1 MALIQGRIMK
11 KPTILTL
18 VVMLSSTLIGCVV
31 APVVDHSYQPKCQI
45 SSDRK
50 TLKIIDLAKE
60 SNSYYS
66 ISGIILTPILV
77 PTTAIISGTYV
88 LVNNSY
94 QLGEQAIKCN
104 S

>member
-1 MALIQGRIMK
+1 MK
-11 KPTILTL
+11 KLSVL
-18 VVMLSSTLIGCVV
+18 VLVALFSSTLLGCVV

-88 LVNNSY
+88 LVSNSY
-94 QLGEQAIKCN
+94 QLGEQAIKCE